1 MEKPHRKITF
11 LFVGILITSFLG
23 FYKTYFGLFPEFVG
37 TSVVVHFHV
46 ATILLWFG
54 LLIVQPI
61 LIWKQKMALHR
72 KLGRFSYLLA
82 LLIVLGFGLVMN
94 HGQLK
99 HKDTGLFGATIFDGL
114 LFILFYGLAIFYKK
128 NPAYHSRFMILSALP
143 FINPG
148 LGRFIGPEVSLPV
161 ELLIILTLLV
171 LEYFNQKKYKP
182 YWIGLGAFFG
192 ALAFIVYI
200 SMVNPSVIEWAWQ
213 MIWG

>member
-1 MEKPHRKITF
+1 MEKPHRKIAF

-23 FYKTYFGLFPEFVG
+23 FYKTYFGLFPGFEG
-37 TSVVVHFHV
+37 TNIVVHFHV
-46 ATILLWFG
+46 ATILLWFT
-54 LLIVQPI
+54 LLIVQPM

-82 LLIVLGFGLVMN
+82 FLIVLGFGLVMN

-128 NPAYHSRFMILSALP
+128 NSAYHSRFMILSALP

-148 LGRFIGPEVSLPV
+148 LGRFIGPEISLPV
-161 ELLIILTLLV
+161 ELLIILSLLV

-200 SMVNPSVIEWAWQ
+200 SMLNPAVIEWAWQ

>member
-1 MEKPHRKITF
+1 MEKPHRKIAF
-11 LFVGILITSFLG
+11 LFIGILITSFLG
-23 FYKTYFGLFPEFVG
+23 FYKTYFGLFPHFTG
-37 TSVVVHFHV
+37 TSLVVHFHV
-46 ATILLWFG
+46 ATILMWFG
-54 LLIVQPI
+54 LLITQPI

-82 LLIVLGFGLVMN
+82 FLIVLGFGMVMN

-128 NPAYHSRFMILSALP
+128 NSAYHSRFMILSALP

-148 LGRFIGPEVSLPV
+148 LGRFIGPAVSLPV

-200 SMVNPSVIEWAWQ
+200 SMLNPAIIEWGWQ
-213 MIWG
+213 LIWG

>member
-1 MEKPHRKITF
+1 MEKPHRKIAF

-23 FYKTYFGLFPEFVG
+23 FYKTYFSLFPEFAG
-37 TSVVVHFHV
+37 TSIVVHFHV
-46 ATILLWFG
+46 VTILLWFG

-148 LGRFIGPEVSLPV
+148 LGRFIGPEASLPV

-192 ALAFIVYI
+192 VLAFIVYI
-200 SMVNPSVIEWAWQ
+200 SMLNPSVIEWAWQ

>member
-1 MEKPHRKITF
+1 MEKSHRKIAF

-23 FYKTYFGLFPEFVG
+23 FYKTYFSLFPEFAG
-37 TSVVVHFHV
+37 TTIVVHFHV
-46 ATILLWFG
+46 VTILLWFG
-54 LLIVQPI
+54 LLIIQPI

-82 LLIVLGFGLVMN
+82 FLIVLGFGLVMN

-99 HKDTGLFGATIFDGL
+99 HKDTGLFGATIFDGM

-182 YWIGLGAFFG
+182 YLIGLGAFFG

-200 SMVNPSVIEWAWQ
+200 SMLNPSVIEWAWQ

>member
-1 MEKPHRKITF
+1 MEKPHRKVAF

-37 TSVVVHFHV
+37 TSIVVHFHV
-46 ATILLWFG
+46 VTILLWFG

-114 LFILFYGLAIFYKK
+114 LFISFYGLAIFYKK

-148 LGRFIGPEVSLPV
+148 LGRFIGPEFSLPI
-161 ELLIILTLLV
+161 ELLLILTLLV

-200 SMVNPSVIEWAWQ
+200 SMLNPAVIEWIWQ